1 MKLLLI
7 RHGVAEVRDVF
18 RATGKSDDLRP
29 LTDEGRVKMARAA
42 VGLRALVPNLNLVAS
57 SPLARAQE
65 TAKIVAD
72 AYGMKVGETTETLN
86 PDALLPEFVEWL
98 ATHGEQEVVAVVGH
112 EPHLSTL
119 VTWFLSGIEESRVV
133 FKKGGAALLEFRGRP
148 RKGGAI
154 LNWLKGPKALR
165 QMGISK

>member
-7 RHGVAEVRDVF
+7 RHGIAEVRDVF
-18 RATGKSDDLRP
+18 RATGRSDDLRP
-29 LTDEGRVKMARAA
+29 LTDEGRDKMARVAL
-42 VGLRALVPNLNLVAS
+42 GLRALVPEVNLVAS

-72 AYGMKVGETTETLN
+72 AYGMKIGATTDTLN
-86 PDALLPEFVEWL
+86 PDALLPEFVDWL
-98 ATHGEQEVVAVVGH
+98 TAHGEEEVVAVVGH

-119 VTWFLSGIEESRVV
+119 ATWFLSGIEESRVV

-148 RKGGAI
+148 RRGGAV
-154 LNWLKGPKALR
+154 LHWLKGPKSLR
-165 QMGISK
+165 QLGK

>member
-7 RHGVAEVRDVF
+7 RHGIAEVRDVF
-18 RATGKSDDLRP
+18 RATGRSDDLRP
-29 LTDEGRVKMARAA
+29 LTEEGRDKMARIAL
-42 VGLRALVPNLNLVAS
+42 GLHALVPELNLVAS
-57 SPLARAQE
+57 SPLTRAQE

-72 AYGMKVGETTETLN
+72 AYDMKVGATTDTLN
-86 PDALLPEFVEWL
+86 PDALLLEFVEWL
-98 ATHGEQEVVAVVGH
+98 STRGDEDVVGVVGH

-148 RKGGAI
+148 RKGGAV
-154 LNWLKGPKALR
+154 LHWLEGPKALR
-165 QMGISK
+165 QLGK

>member
-18 RATGKSDDLRP
+18 RATGKPDDLRP
-29 LTDEGRVKMARAA
+29 LTSDGRDKMARAA
-42 VGLRALVPNLNLVAS
+42 LGLRRLVPALTLVAS
-57 SPLARAQE
+57 SPLTRAQE

-72 AYGMKVGETTETLN
+72 AYGMRIGATTNTLN
-86 PDALLPEFVEWL
+86 PDALLPEFAEWL
-98 ATHGEQEVVAVVGH
+98 ATHEDGEVVAAVGH

-148 RKGGAI
+148 RKGGAV
-154 LNWLKGPKALR
+154 LHWLKGPKALR
-165 QMGISK
+165 QLGVEK